1 MIFAGQIWTFL
12 SRQLVRRLP
21 EGTTARTGLA
31 IALAVVSGA
40 VAVKGI
46 RALSG
51 DYMIRVTSIVQGG
64 SGGRVKPRRSRL
76 GDIAARLLGG
86 PPARA
91 GFAFSARLMRRDWAF
106 RRQLV
111 SMIPCVICPI
121 AMLAE
126 DIRANPFNGHFT
138 IVHGI
143 PHIFGLSVFLV
154 ATTIVY
160 GGDHK
165 GAWVF
170 LLAPSGAFVGFAR
183 GVYGLLW
190 ISMIGIP
197 HVVLLVVLAWYWPL
211 IHAVLFTAFSIS
223 VASLYLGMV
232 LRLIDG
238 VPFSKQ
244 PVTSRGVY
252 LFGIMLAGGVAIAVA
267 VALQYLIVFRSTSL
281 EAVVTAVVTMAA
293 VPVTRTSLDA
303 FTVTMRFNLGLVS
316 EELGKLYT
324 EVDA

>member
-1 MIFAGQIWTFL
+1 L
-12 SRQLVRRLP
+12 RQLVRWLP
-21 EGTTARTGLA
+21 EGTTARTGLV

-51 DYMIRVTSIVQGG
+51 DYMIRVTGIVQGG
-64 SGGRVKPRRSRL
+64 GGGRVKPRRSRL

-91 GFAFSARLMRRDWAF
+91 GFAFTARLMRRDRAF

-126 DIRANPFNGHFT
+126 DIRANPFNGHFP
-138 IVHGI
+138 IVHAI

-154 ATTIVY
+154 ATSIVY
-160 GGDHK
+160 GGEHK

-190 ISMIGIP
+190 
-197 HVVLLVVLAWYWPL
+197 
-211 IHAVLFTAFSIS
+211 T
-223 VASLYLGMV
+223 
-232 LRLIDG
+232 
-238 VPFSKQ
+238 
-244 PVTSRGVY
+244 RGVY

-267 VALQYLIVFRSTSL
+267 VALQYLIVFRSMSL

-293 VPVTRTSLDA
+293 VLVTRTSLDA